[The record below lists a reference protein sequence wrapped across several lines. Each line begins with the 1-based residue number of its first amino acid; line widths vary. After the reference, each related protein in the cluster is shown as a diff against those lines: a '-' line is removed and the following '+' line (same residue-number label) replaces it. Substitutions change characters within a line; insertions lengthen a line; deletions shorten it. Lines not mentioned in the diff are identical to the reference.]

1 MQKRENNS
9 MLEGSKKQKVSH
21 KSLTGIQKKEL
32 CQKFIDSDEKLTQ
45 AELKEMYGIG
55 RSTVSEILAKKDKWL
70 NLNENLI
77 LASNKRDHSL
87 LFPKTDEATALWFD
101 AAINAGLTVNGILLQ
116 EKILSL
122 LRLLRKKGLKHLVDE

>member
-9 MLEGSKKQKVSH
+9 MLEGSKKQKVSR

-32 CQKFIDSDEKLTQ
+32 CQKFVDSGEKLTQ

-55 RSTVSEILAKKDKWL
+55 RSTVSEILAEKDKWL
-70 NLNENLI
+70 NLNENSI
-77 LASNKRDHSL
+77 LASNKRDRPL

-116 EKILSL
+116 EKSIKFAEAFAEEGFKAS
-122 LRLLRKKGLKHLVDE
+122 